1 MNAVVRAQGLAIA
14 LASGRCL
21 VESLDFSLHPG
32 RTLGLVGE
40 SGSGKSLTALAL
52 LGLLEP
58 AAFQVGGGLVIQGRS
73 CGGMED
79 PVWPSLRGRMLGMV
93 FQEPLTALN
102 PRMRVGRQ
110 IAEVGR
116 RHLGMGAAEARA
128 DAIRWLDRVG
138 IARAQERADDFPFAF
153 SGGMRQRIC
162 LAMALAGRPKV
173 LLADEPTTALDS
185 TLQDQ
190 MLDLIQDLQREMGL
204 AVLLIT
210 HDLALAGQRC
220 DDLLVLY
227 AGRAME
233 AGGAAQVLARPR
245 HPYTRALLACV
256 RFPEEA
262 GTPLATIPGQVPLVT
277 PASGTPCVFA
287 DRCPRAQ
294 ADCLVRPRTWFPAIG
309 EAGHACFHPFEEP
322 LP

>member
-52 LGLLEP
+52 LGLLDP
-58 AAFQVGGGLVIQGRS
+58 GAFRVGGGLAIQGRP
-73 CGGMED
+73 CAGMDD
-79 PVWPSLRGRMLGMV
+79 PAWPALRGRVLGMV

-138 IARAQERADDFPFAF
+138 IARARERVDDYPFAF

-162 LAMALAGRPKV
+162 LAMALAGRPRV

-185 TLQDQ
+185 TLQGQ
-190 MLDLIQDLQREMGL
+190 VLDLIQELQREMGL

-210 HDLALAGQRC
+210 HDLALAAQRC

-233 AGGAAQVLARPR
+233 TGGAAQVLARPR
-245 HPYTRALLACV
+245 HPYPRALLACV

-287 DRCPRAQ
+287 DRCPGARE
-294 ADCLVRPRTWFPAIG
+294 DCRVRPRTWFPEEG
-309 EAGHACFHPFEEP
+309 GRGHACFHPEGERP
-322 LP
+322 

>member
-1 MNAVVRAQGLAIA
+1 MTAVLQAQGLAIA

-21 VESLDFSLHPG
+21 VEGLEFSLRPG

-58 AAFQVGGGLVIQGRS
+58 ATFRVGGGLVIQGRP
-73 CGGMED
+73 CHGMDD
-79 PVWPSLRGRMLGMV
+79 PVWPGLRGRVLGMV

-116 RHLGMGAAEARA
+116 RHLGMSRAEARA
-128 DAIRWLDRVG
+128 DAVRWLDRVG
-138 IARAQERADDFPFAF
+138 IARASERAEDFPYAF

-185 TLQDQ
+185 TLQGQ

-233 AGGAAQVLARPR
+233 AGPAARVLGRPR
-245 HPYTRALLACV
+245 HPYTQALLACA
-256 RFPEEA
+256 RFPEQA

-277 PASGTPCVFA
+277 PAASTPCVFA
-287 DRCPRAQ
+287 DRCPKARE
-294 ADCLVRPRTWFPAIG
+294 DCLVRPRTWFLQEPEG
-309 EAGHACFHPFEEP
+309 GHACFHPDAEP
-322 LP
+322 RP

>member
-14 LASGRCL
+14 LATGRCL
-21 VESLDFSLHPG
+21 VEDLEFSLWPG

-58 AAFQVGGGLVIQGRS
+58 ATFRVEGGLAIQGRP
-73 CGGMED
+73 CGGMDD
-79 PVWPSLRGRMLGMV
+79 PAWPALRGRVLGMV

-116 RHLGMGAAEARA
+116 RHLGMGRAEARA
-128 DAIRWLDRVG
+128 DAVRWLERVG
-138 IARAQERADDFPFAF
+138 IARAAQRVDDFPYAF

-173 LLADEPTTALDS
+173 LLADEPTTALDT
-185 TLQDQ
+185 TLQGQ

-233 AGGAAQVLARPR
+233 AGPATQVLARPR
-245 HPYTRALLACV
+245 HPYTKALLACAS
-256 RFPEEA
+256 FPEQA

-287 DRCPRAQ
+287 DRCPQ
-294 ADCLVRPRTWFPAIG
+294 AREDCMVRPRTWFQQDPG
-309 EAGHACFHPFEEP
+309 GGHACFHPDGEP
-322 LP
+322 RP